1 MAGNRFFPLVLL
13 AVFAIPGSAGAQ
25 QQAVETTSGTQVRG
39 QRLAPERQLTL
50 SLREATEMALKH
62 NINLEISRLSLAS
75 ASQGVLAASGVF
87 DPFVRVDFSES
98 SSESPATNQ
107 LVGAQVNKQDRRNF
121 NLNLGTLLPTGGQA
135 TVGWTNT
142 RSKTNSTFFFLNPS
156 YNSGLTFSLSQPL
169 LRSFGTDV
177 NRARIEIARKNRHLS
192 LLDFERL
199 VITTLQQVESA
210 YWNLVYA
217 RENLKV
223 KQQSLKLAQDL
234 LEQTRIRVRVGT
246 SAPIDIVQSEATVAA
261 REQDIIIAENA
272 VQAAADN
279 LKILLGFEDPQD
291 FLAEIVPT
299 DSLQAVP
306 EPVDFQKAVQ
316 TALERRP
323 ELKAKQV
330 QSEIVEQNLLLARS
344 ALLPQLDWGVNYGFV
359 GVGGTFTQR
368 DPRTG
373 QIVAVIPGNW
383 DDALKQIRDRDYAQW
398 STTLTFS
405 YSLGNN
411 QAKAQL
417 AQRRFELAAAQQAL
431 AAQRQSVIAEVR
443 AAVRNLEASAKA
455 IAAAVKARELAE
467 RNLEAELKKFEN
479 GMSTNFQVLKI
490 QEDLAAAQVAELQ
503 ARVAYRQ
510 SMVAYQVAV
519 GTLLDTMGIQLA
531 DTVPEPEVHTYWKD
545 VPFLQLSHW
554 TSEER

>member
-1 MAGNRFFPLVLL
+1 VAGNRFFPLLLL

-25 QQAVETTSGTQVRG
+25 QQAVETALGTQVRG

-87 DPFVRVDFSES
+87 DPYVKVDFSES

-107 LVGAQVNKQDRRNF
+107 LVGAQVNKQDRRTF

-135 TVGWTNT
+135 AVGWTNT

-156 YNSGLTFSLSQPL
+156 YNSGLTFSVIQPL
-169 LRSFGTDV
+169 MRSFGTDV

-299 DSLQAVP
+299 DSLQAYRS
-306 EPVDFQKAVQ
+306 
-316 TALERRP
+316 LWISRRP
-323 ELKAKQV
+323 
-330 QSEIVEQNLLLARS
+330 
-344 ALLPQLDWGVNYGFV
+344 
-359 GVGGTFTQR
+359 
-368 DPRTG
+368 
-373 QIVAVIPGNW
+373 
-383 DDALKQIRDRDYAQW
+383 
-398 STTLTFS
+398 
-405 YSLGNN
+405 
-411 QAKAQL
+411 
-417 AQRRFELAAAQQAL
+417 
-431 AAQRQSVIAEVR
+431 
-443 AAVRNLEASAKA
+443 
-455 IAAAVKARELAE
+455 
-467 RNLEAELKKFEN
+467 
-479 GMSTNFQVLKI
+479 
-490 QEDLAAAQVAELQ
+490 
-503 ARVAYRQ
+503 
-510 SMVAYQVAV
+510 
-519 GTLLDTMGIQLA
+519 
-531 DTVPEPEVHTYWKD
+531 
-545 VPFLQLSHW
+545 
-554 TSEER
+554 